1 MIAFSVDYD
10 AEVGRLVPSF
20 MEPYDYSAL
29 YCRCGF
35 SRAHCVKR
43 ISSVAMSTIRSVSG
57 HVSLIRYLPPTP
69 LRSIRV
75 TGLRRSYR
83 RLRLPIIT
91 ASSLAF

>member
-1 MIAFSVDYD
+1 MTYTVVLSPEASADLLGIY
-10 AEVGRLVPSF
+10 R
-20 MEPYDYSAL
+20 YAL
-29 YCRCGF
+29 YCRCGR

-69 LRSIRV
+69 LCSVRV

-83 RLRLPIIT
+83 RLRLPIVT
-91 ASSLAF
+91 ASSLAV